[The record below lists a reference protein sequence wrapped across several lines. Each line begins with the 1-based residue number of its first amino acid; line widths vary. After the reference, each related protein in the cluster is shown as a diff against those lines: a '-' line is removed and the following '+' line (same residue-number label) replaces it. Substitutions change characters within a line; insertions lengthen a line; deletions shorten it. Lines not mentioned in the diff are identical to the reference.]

1 MERNKKIVIFTYDNF
16 PFGGAPANFI
26 RYFAMALA
34 QQNLD
39 VEVIL
44 PTGNNYGCNV
54 EVSGKRKG
62 FTENIPYKHLF
73 FKKHPRNYIGKFLDI
88 ILGLILPF
96 FYVFKANFKKK
107 IDKIIV
113 YNTSVSITLIML
125 FIKLIFRIKII
136 IIIPEFYEKPKCK
149 YFSLSLLKWYN
160 FYFGMKYLLRYADGY
175 IVLSTYL
182 KKYLEVT
189 LKVNK
194 PVFILPNI
202 MDPLNFSTT
211 ESKPFISGK
220 ITIGYTGSPTRKD
233 GVMDLIQ
240 AFSVLHKKHPATH
253 LLIIGDVING
263 NSLIPQLKEEAN
275 KLGVAESITFTG
287 LQAFSKIPELLNACQ
302 ILTLTRPNGI
312 FAEAGFPTKLG
323 EYFACKKPVVITGVG
338 DIPYHFKNEEH
349 LIIVTPEDIESIVNG
364 FEKLIM
370 NPELSEKLVVNAFH
384 WMDLH
389 LNYKNIGNK
398 LAEFIIK

>member
-1 MERNKKIVIFTYDNF
+1 
-16 PFGGAPANFI
+16 
-26 RYFAMALA
+26 
-34 QQNLD
+34 
-39 VEVIL
+39 
-44 PTGNNYGCNV
+44 
-54 EVSGKRKG
+54 
-62 FTENIPYKHLF
+62 
-73 FKKHPRNYIGKFLDI
+73 
-88 ILGLILPF
+88 
-96 FYVFKANFKKK
+96 
-107 IDKIIV
+107 
-113 YNTSVSITLIML
+113 
-125 FIKLIFRIKII
+125 
-136 IIIPEFYEKPKCK
+136 
-149 YFSLSLLKWYN
+149 
-160 FYFGMKYLLRYADGY
+160 MKYLLRYADGY